1 MLNAYRLGQLT
12 AQPAKFQKMA
22 AHSNIKRLVV
32 ARFTKEAM
40 GETGEGGSQFFPE
53 EAMNATPHAQS
64 GPITD
69 VSALEQQVKDL
80 QGGGLVSGARKAEE
94 LAGKGVA
101 SAKKGLS
108 WAGEKAKSF
117 GGGIA
122 GASESVGKALG
133 GEVGKGFTKNPHT
146 RTIAAL
152 LALLTA
158 GGVGAHA
165 LSGGGDKKEV

>member
-1 MLNAYRLGQLT
+1 MINAYRFGQLT

-22 AHSNIKRLVV
+22 AASTIKRLVMDK
-32 ARFTKEAM
+32 FTKAAFDEPRFEGM
-40 GETGEGGSQFFPE
+40 PEGGEWSPAAAAE
-53 EAMNATPHAQS
+53 ATP
-64 GPITD
+64 PVDIP
-69 VSALEQQVKDL
+69 ALESQVKNL
-80 QGGGLVSGARKAEE
+80 EGGALTRGARKTEE
-94 LAGKGVA
+94 LAGKGLT
-101 SAKKGLS
+101 SAKQGLG
-108 WAGEKAKSF
+108 WAGEKAKSL

-158 GGVGAHA
+158 GGLGAHA
-165 LSGGGDKKEV
+165 LSGGGGDTKER